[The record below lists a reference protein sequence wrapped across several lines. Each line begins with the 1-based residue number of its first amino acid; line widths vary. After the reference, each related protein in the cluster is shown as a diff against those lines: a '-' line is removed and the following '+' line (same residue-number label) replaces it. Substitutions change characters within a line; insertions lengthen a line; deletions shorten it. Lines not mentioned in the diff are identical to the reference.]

1 MGHGCRLELGVD
13 WVLCHLFLALSLVEI
28 FLENLISASKHVD
41 PTLES
46 EGLVL
51 LLVISNPIENREHGC
66 ER

>member
-1 MGHGCRLELGVD
+1 MGYGGRLELGGD
-13 WVLCHLFLALSLVEI
+13 GVLCHLFFALSLVEL
-28 FLENLISASKHVD
+28 FLEDLISASKKVD
-41 PTLES
+41 STLES